1 MAVGIT
7 SSITGTKSYSSVL
20 QLTEDDDTLIVL
32 DIDNIIM
39 VLLPRTEPP
48 VYGKAA

>member
-1 MAVGIT
+1 MP
-7 SSITGTKSYSSVL
+7 SVFI
-20 QLTEDDDTLIVL
+20 IVL